1 MGLLA
6 SLGLLLALAIIRTF
20 AAVLLLALGA
30 LLLLRAAAAA
40 AAVGGARRRR
50 AQRVASALGR
60 MVDDVRG
67 NLVEA
72 LVDGG
77 VVAAGDALLADLVVG
92 DGQIG
97 LGVVALV
104 AQDKLVDEAVQEFL
118 QLLWVVATVDHI
130 QVVVD

>member
-40 AAVGGARRRR
+40 VGGARRRR

-72 LVDGG
+72 LV
-77 VVAAGDALLADLVVG
+77 VMA
-92 DGQIG
+92 
-97 LGVVALV
+97 
-104 AQDKLVDEAVQEFL
+104 
-118 QLLWVVATVDHI
+118 
-130 QVVVD
+130 

>member
-30 LLLLRAAAAA
+30 LLLLRAAA

>member
-30 LLLLRAAAAA
+30 LLPLRAAA

-104 AQDKLVDEAVQEFL
+104 AQHKLVDEAVQEFL

>member
-104 AQDKLVDEAVQEFL
+104 AQHKLVDEAVQEFL

>member
-77 VVAAGDALLADLVVG
+77 VVTAGDALLADLVVG

-104 AQDKLVDEAVQEFL
+104 AQHKLVDEAVQEFL

>member
-104 AQDKLVDEAVQEFL
+104 AQHKLVDAAVQEFL